1 MAGPTSPRMFAELN
15 TIAGFG
21 EQLVEPRLAEVQRR
35 GVDVVPTHR
44 EQVEGGQPD
53 LAVTAPEFA
62 S

>member
-1 MAGPTSPRMFAELN
+1 MFAELN